1 MRVIKTVIKQSEQSY
16 RDTTFLR
23 DKIYEFMADI
33 RNLSDQLIN
42 KIIEVD
48 HKIRIQDS
56 YLLLNLLLS
65 QYVFETNYISEMI
78 NLASAGQIHSKVLS
92 IEELHARA

>member
-48 HKIRIQDS
+48 HKIRIQ
-56 YLLLNLLLS
+56 
-65 QYVFETNYISEMI
+65 
-78 NLASAGQIHSKVLS
+78 
-92 IEELHARA
+92 